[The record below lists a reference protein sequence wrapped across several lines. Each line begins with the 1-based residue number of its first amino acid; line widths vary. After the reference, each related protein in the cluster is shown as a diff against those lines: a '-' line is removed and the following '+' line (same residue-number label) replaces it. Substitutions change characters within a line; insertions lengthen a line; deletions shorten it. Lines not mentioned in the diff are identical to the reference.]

1 MSCAAETRVP
11 TPGSAGHLDYYL
23 RHGLNPVRYEMT
35 DLRRHLDRRASL
47 YRLLGLPPRLFSNA
61 RVLEVAPGSGQ
72 NSLYVAA
79 LRPRELVLVE
89 PNPTAQE
96 DINRLY
102 AVQDVAPLRPRLVP
116 STFQDFE
123 DDQPF
128 DVVICEN
135 WLGHSPAERQLLR
148 KLGQLVATD
157 GMLIITTISPVGILP
172 NVLRKALTCRLD
184 RPNAPF
190 AERTAL
196 LTSAFGSHLDTIP
209 SMTRTHTDWVQD
221 NVMNPAYF
229 GILLTIPMVLE
240 ELGTQFD
247 VFGSVPRFA
256 TDWRWFKSL
265 WGEHRDFN
273 GHFLKEYHAGLHNF
287 LDYRAGPTLRVPARN
302 QDLERAAWELIQ
314 AVTALELATYHYPAD
329 SPSRMLAAEC
339 ALAQVEMNVGDL
351 SPAVRSA
358 LAEFRDLFQRDQV
371 TAEEVAQLDSFRG
384 LFGRET
390 LYLSLEKV
398 R

>member
-1 MSCAAETRVP
+1 MSCARELRVP
-11 TPGSAGHLDYYL
+11 QVTAGHLDYYL
-23 RHGLNPVRYEMT
+23 RHGLNPVRYEMA

-47 YRLLGLPPRLFSNA
+47 HRHLGLPPRLFRDA

-72 NSLYVAA
+72 NSLHVAR
-79 LRPRELVLVE
+79 LQPRELVLVE

-96 DINRLY
+96 DIRKLY
-102 AVQDVAPLRPRLVP
+102 AVQGLSPVQPRLVR
-116 STFQDFE
+116 STFQEFADE
-123 DDQPF
+123 QPF

-135 WLGHSPAERQLLR
+135 WLGHSPGERELLR
-148 KLGQLVATD
+148 KLGRLVAAD
-157 GMLIITTISPVGILP
+157 GVLTVTTISTVGIVP

-196 LTSAFGSHLDTIP
+196 LSAAFGPHLETIP
-209 SMTRTHTDWVQD
+209 AMTRTHTDWVHD

-240 ELGTQFD
+240 ELGAQFD
-247 VFGSVPRFA
+247 VFGSSPHFA
-256 TDWRWFKSL
+256 ADWRWFKSL
-265 WGEHRDFN
+265 WGEHTN
-273 GHFLKEYHAGLHNF
+273 CNAHFLNEYHSALHNF
-287 LDYRAGPTLRVPARN
+287 LDYRAAATTREPARN
-302 QDLERAAWELIQ
+302 QALESAAWDLIR
-314 AVTALELATYHYPAD
+314 AVAALELATYQHRDELGGSSQDVEDA
-329 SPSRMLAAEC
+329 LAA
-339 ALAQVEMNVGDL
+339 VETNVCDL

-358 LAEFRDLFQRDQV
+358 LAECRGLWQRDRV
-371 TAEEVAQLDSFRG
+371 SAEAVARLDSFRG

-390 LYLSLEKV
+390 LYLSLVKT